1 MQVYAD
7 HGSAC
12 PVEEDVIQVINHY
25 MREDFGNPSSTHMHG
40 QKAKAVLHDSR
51 AKVGELIN
59 AEQPDEIIFTSGS
72 TESNNLALRGV
83 AQRNKNKG
91 KHIII
96 SAIEHISIINIAKEL
111 TKQGFEVTKI
121 PVNSE
126 GLVSPADVEAAIRD
140 DTILVSIMHANT
152 EIGTIQPIEEIGR
165 ITSEKDIYFHTDATA
180 SAGKIPIDVQQSH
193 IDLLTLSSNDL
204 YGPKGT
210 GALYIRSGTR
220 IKPLIIGGGQERG
233 LRSGSENIPNIAG
246 MAKAC
251 EVARKTMNTE
261 SRREEKL
268 RDKLID
274 GVLTSIDNAY
284 LTGHRTKRLP
294 NNASFRFDYIEGES
308 IILSL
313 DMVGIAAASGSA
325 CTSKTLEPSHT
336 LLALGLKH
344 EQAHGSLLFTLGR
357 GNTEE
362 HIDYILEQLPPIIE
376 RLRKLS
382 PLTPKQ

>member
-12 PVEEDVIQVINHY
+12 PVDEEVIQIINRY
-25 MREDFGNPSSTHMHG
+25 MREDYGNPSSTHTHG
-40 QKAKAVLHDSR
+40 QNAKTVLYESKAKVA
-51 AKVGELIN
+51 EFIN
-59 AEQPDEIIFTSGS
+59 AEQPDEVIFTSGA

-91 KHIII
+91 KHVII

-126 GLVSPADVEAAIRD
+126 GLVNPADVEAAIRD
-140 DTILVSIMHANT
+140 DTILISIMHANT
-152 EIGTIQPIEEIGR
+152 EIGTIQPIEEIGK
-165 ITSEKDIYFHTDATA
+165 IAEEKEIYFHTDATA
-180 SAGKIPIDVQQSH
+180 SCGKIPIDVQRSH

-210 GALYIRSGTR
+210 GALYIKSGTR
-220 IKPLIIGGGQERG
+220 IQPLIIGGGQERG

-251 EVARKTMNTE
+251 EVAKRTLTSE
-261 SRREEKL
+261 AERQSRL
-268 RDKLID
+268 RDQLIE
-274 GVLTSIDNAY
+274 GVLANIDKSY
-284 LTGHRTKRLP
+284 LTGHRTQRLP

-357 GNTEE
+357 ENTKE

-382 PLTPKQ
+382 PLTPAE